1 MSKRVFICVGHG
13 GSDSGA
19 VGHVVEKDATLT
31 ISLAA
36 KAELERHG
44 VTVGI
49 SRTRDEDCGLTKEV
63 NMANAFNADLV
74 IAVHANAGGGDGFE
88 AYVQT
93 NRYASRS
100 RSAAKEIECRV
111 EELGQNSRGIK
122 TKLGSYGDYYYW
134 LRNVEAPTV
143 LLEGFFVDNR
153 EDVTDFDTVAE
164 QQKLGRAYAHGILDY
179 LNIKV
184 DTLPFVD
191 VPVDSFCR
199 NAVKWAYENHI
210 TTGTDK
216 NKFSPDAPCTRAQ
229 AVTMLYR
236 MYGGSSS
243 APHGF
248 DDVAASDY
256 FDKAVRWAKSKGITT
271 GTDEDHFSPDDNCTR
286 GQIVTMLY
294 RAAGSP
300 AVSGDIPFNDVDAS
314 DYYADAVRWAASR
327 HISNG
332 VGGGKFAP
340 EVACT
345 RAEMVTFLH
354 RAH

>member
-19 VGHVVEKDATLT
+19 IGYVTEKAVTLT

-49 SRTRDEDCGLTKEV
+49 SRTRDEEDGLSKEV
-63 NMANAFNADLV
+63 QLANAFNPDVV

-93 NRYASRS
+93 NRFAGRS

-111 EELGQNSRGIK
+111 EALGQNSRGIK

-153 EDVTDFDTVAE
+153 EDVTGFDTVAE
-164 QQKLGRAYAHGILDY
+164 QQQLGKAYAWGLLDY
-179 LNIKV
+179 LGIKV
-184 DTLPFVD
+184 NTLPFVD
-191 VPVDSFCR
+191 VPVDSFYYK
-199 NAVKWAYENHI
+199 AVKWAYENHI
-210 TTGTDK
+210 TTGTEK
-216 NKFSPDAPCTRAQ
+216 NKFSPDAPCTRGQ

-236 MYGGSSS
+236 MYGGDSSV
-243 APHGF
+243 PHGF
-248 DDVAASDY
+248 DDVDSSDY
-256 FDKAVRWAKSKGITT
+256 FNKAVQWAKAKGITK
-271 GTDEDHFSPDDNCTR
+271 GVDASHFAPKEHCTR

-300 AVSGDIPFNDVDAS
+300 SVSGSIPFNDVKET
-314 DYYADAVRWAASR
+314 DYFVNAVKWAKAKG
-327 HISNG
+327 ITKG
-332 VGGGKFAP
+332 VGNGKFAP
-340 EVACT
+340 EEPCT

-354 RAH
+354 RA